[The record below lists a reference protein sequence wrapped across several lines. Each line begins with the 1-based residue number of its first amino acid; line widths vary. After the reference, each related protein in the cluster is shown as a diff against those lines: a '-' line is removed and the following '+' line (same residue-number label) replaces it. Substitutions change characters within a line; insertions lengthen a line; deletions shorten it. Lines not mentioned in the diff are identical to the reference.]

1 MTTGRFLVLGNN
13 IFDTVFRVPGWQR
26 DSKVTA
32 SAYDTYGG
40 GQAAN
45 AAWTLAACGCRVV
58 FCGRFGAGE
67 EGRLTSNLLR
77 SIGVDLAPSLFAEQG
92 RTARAAIIV
101 DEGRNDRTIVMHFDP
116 DLLRQTLDPPRSLD
130 DICCFYWDGYEIE
143 TASRLLELCKQ
154 RNIMTCGN
162 LEVIDSAALALLD
175 KLDVVIMPKQIYC
188 GAFEDGSDCGRLLS
202 GRLPAGWE
210 SKTVVVTSGSE
221 GSIGVSGGIVTYAP
235 AERAAIVDTTGAG
248 DAFSAGLI
256 LQMAQGIDL
265 AASLKFASRLG
276 ALACETPGPRADP
289 MRIRELTKAAVT
301 S

>member
-1 MTTGRFLVLGNN
+1 MTAGSFFVLGNN

-45 AAWTLAACGCRVV
+45 TAWTLAACGCPVV

-77 SIGVDLAPSLFAEQG
+77 SVGVDLAPSLLADRG
-92 RTARAAIIV
+92 RTARAVIIV
-101 DEGRNDRTIVMHFDP
+101 DEARNDRTIVMHFDP
-116 DLLRQTLDPPRSLD
+116 ELLQQTLDPPQSLD
-130 DICCFYWDGYEIE
+130 DICCFYWDGYEV
-143 TASRLLELCKQ
+143 AAAARSLELCKQ
-154 RNIMTCGN
+154 RDIMTCGN
-162 LEVIDSAALALLD
+162 LEVIDSVTLGLLD
-175 KLDVVIMPKQIYC
+175 KLDVLIMPKQVYC
-188 GAFEDGSDCGRLLS
+188 GAFEDSSDCARLLS

-221 GSIGVSGGIVTYAP
+221 GSIGVAGGIVT
-235 AERAAIVDTTGAG
+235 RAAAESATIVDTTGAG

-256 LQMAQGIDL
+256 SQLAQGIDL
-265 AASLKFASRLG
+265 TASLKFASRLG
-276 ALACETPGPRADP
+276 ALACETPGPRADL
-289 MRIRELTKAAVT
+289 MRIRELTTKE